1 MLPMGHCWDLLSD
14 DIYNSGFCSSSRG
27 VYITAI
33 PEALDISRSTYALS
47 GTFRY
52 VTTTICNTFFGVLIA
67 KLGARKMIAAGFA
80 ATIIST
86 LLYAFGNH
94 VVYFYIGS
102 IFLGLGVAWTT
113 TTMVGAVVSK
123 WFAANRGS
131 VMGAVLAANGL
142 GVSLAMPLETIMVP
156 IYAADLFGEHSYNK
170 LLGIVFAVNTA
181 GYALGSP
188 VANLCYDITGSY
200 NIALYGGA
208 ALMVV
213 ATVVMQFV
221 ISAAHKEQKKVE

>member
-33 PEALDISRSTYALS
+33 TEALDISRSTYSLS
-47 GTFRY
+47 DTFRY

-113 TTMVGAVVSK
+113 TTMVGAVVRK

-142 GVSLAMPLETIMVP
+142 GAAVALQIVTPIIHSGTFGYQNAYRLVAMILLVAGTLIVV
-156 IYAADLFGEHSYNK
+156 LFRNEPKKAPEGQAQQK
-170 LLGIVFAVNTA
+170 K
-181 GYALGSP
+181 
-188 VANLCYDITGSY
+188 
-200 NIALYGGA
+200 
-208 ALMVV
+208 
-213 ATVVMQFV
+213 
-221 ISAAHKEQKKVE
+221 SAAEAGPVFRTTK